1 MEYLDNR
8 EFLSSDKWQTNGV
21 MVRMVGENWS
31 YLCGVTQDLEADII
45 IGLLNEDSIPAIKQY
60 PEAGAFLKIAYGLTT
75 GVDLYVPTETRE
87 AALQLIQESLSVPID
102 NEDENEEAN
111 VKEAETMHDASVSA
125 SLQTSHVHL
134 WIIIF
139 AILLLVFAFVYNSHI
154 SW

>member
-1 MEYLDNR
+1 
-8 EFLSSDKWQTNGV
+8 
-21 MVRMVGENWS
+21 MVGENWS

-75 GVDLYVPTETRE
+75 GVDLYVPTDVRE

-134 WIIIF
+134 WIIFF